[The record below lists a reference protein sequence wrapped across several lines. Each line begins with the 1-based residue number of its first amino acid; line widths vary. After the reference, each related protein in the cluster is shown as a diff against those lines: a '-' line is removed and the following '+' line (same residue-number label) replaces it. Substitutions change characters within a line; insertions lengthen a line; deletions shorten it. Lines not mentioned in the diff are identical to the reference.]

1 MEDWLKCQLGPLVNY
16 RQNQNMDNF
25 HALQISLQ
33 VITECPSSIH
43 VTNNRTPNNSLLY
56 SETGSIRCWTV
67 NTILL
72 VLNTITMCKDK
83 P

>member
-1 MEDWLKCQLGPLVNY
+1 MEDWLKCQLSPLVNY

-33 VITECPSSIH
+33 VIIESSIH

-56 SETGSIRCWTV
+56 SETGSITML
-67 NTILL
+67 NSKHNL
-72 VLNTITMCKDK
+72 VSTKLYNYV
-83 P
+83 